1 MTDTHFFDSL
11 ETRTTAQRESEQFEL
26 LVGQLRH
33 AKAKAPQYSELL
45 AGIDPEVVTDRSALA
60 QLPVTRKS
68 ELSQSQLRD

>member
-33 AKAKAPQYSELL
+33 AKAKASQYSELL
-45 AGIDPEVVTDRSALA
+45 TGIDPEVLDFGVSSLVFIERNVGGLKLNILIT
-60 QLPVTRKS
+60 
-68 ELSQSQLRD
+68 

>member
-33 AKAKAPQYSELL
+33 AKAKAPQYAELL
-45 AGIDPEVVTDRSALA
+45 AGIDPEAVTDRSALA
-60 QLPVTRKS
+60 K
-68 ELSQSQLRD
+68 